1 MTASLD
7 VSSRIFQL
15 AIDDLTAHP
24 DYEPVFRIYVMDV
37 HDGSDPAT
45 FDLYVGYTGRRPLE
59 RIRTHQSRSG
69 TASRHFRNGTH
80 SAGEWRPDLNPCDT
94 AFATNEMALIAE
106 GIVADHL
113 AAQGLRVYSDR
124 LGKGGAA

>member
-45 FDLYVGYTGRRPLE
+45 FDLYVGYTGRRPL
-59 RIRTHQSRSG
+59 
-69 TASRHFRNGTH
+69 
-80 SAGEWRPDLNPCDT
+80 
-94 AFATNEMALIAE
+94 
-106 GIVADHL
+106 
-113 AAQGLRVYSDR
+113 
-124 LGKGGAA
+124 